1 MATDYAEKERE
12 FIGSLEADTGR
23 ALSGWMQAI
32 TDAGF
37 KERNDIIDWLRQMGF
52 TFSNASWLER
62 IHHNGGRLVYADS
75 VPPLSPAPPKVASQR
90 LRDAP
95 KPVMPTQSDV
105 VAPLPLLVHPATA
118 LFDADVLEVL
128 SAAKGLRPLAMLAL
142 NEISGAVAGTAF
154 SAEGPLLV
162 MAAPRP
168 YLALLPGAKAL
179 RIYGDFGTPAPD
191 RISRAE
197 ATMKIASKAAPPFSQ
212 VLVLTD
218 ARLVDAV
225 FTSLVKTAHT
235 RAGQ

>member
-95 KPVMPTQSDV
+95 KPVTPAPIDV
-105 VAPLPLLVHPATA
+105 AAPRPLPVHPAA
-118 LFDADVLEVL
+118 APFDADVLEVL

-142 NEISGAVAGTAF
+142 QNISGAIAGTTLTAD
-154 SAEGPLLV
+154 GPLL
-162 MAAPRP
+162 MMTAPRP
-168 YLALLPGAKAL
+168 YLALLPGAKTL
-179 RIYGDFGTPAPD
+179 RIYGDFGTPAPE
-191 RISRAE
+191 RIARAE
-197 ATMKIASKAAPPFSQ
+197 TAMKVASKAPPPFGQ

-218 ARLVDAV
+218 ARLVDAT
-225 FTSLVKTAHT
+225 FTSLIQAAHT